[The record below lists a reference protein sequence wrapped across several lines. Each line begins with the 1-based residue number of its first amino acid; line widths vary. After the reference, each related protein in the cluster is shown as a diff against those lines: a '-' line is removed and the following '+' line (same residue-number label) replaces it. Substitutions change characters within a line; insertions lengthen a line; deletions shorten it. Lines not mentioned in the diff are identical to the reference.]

1 MLVYIWLLR
10 RKKKLALR
18 YASLS
23 IVKEAMGTGMHWRR
37 HVPPVLFLLAI
48 SAMLFAASRPFAV
61 IILPSTQETII
72 LAMDVSGSMRATDV
86 KPNRLVASQEA
97 AKAFLTELPRNVRV
111 GIVAFAGTASVV
123 QPPTLSREDLV
134 TAIDKFQL
142 QRATA
147 IGSAIVV
154 SLSEIFPDEG
164 IDLTAMTYGNG
175 RQRGISI
182 DQVKPKNPKKEFVP
196 VPPGSYNSAAII
208 LLTDGQRTTGVDTL
222 EAAKMA
228 ADRGVRIYTVGVG
241 TVEGET
247 IGFEGWSMRVRLD
260 EATLKSVALQ
270 TQAEYFYAGT
280 AENLKKVYEKLSS
293 RLTVEKKETEI
304 SGLLALVA
312 SHPGADLGRLVAV
325 LVQPDPVTRLAVG
338 RHGGGPCRL
347 GGECPSARSAV
358 LRQTPPVQP
367 ELPRAARRQALV
379 VGDDDKRRALVA
391 RQLQHQLEHAV
402 GGAAV
407 QVAGGLVGQHA
418 GRLGD
423 QCAGNRDTLAFAA
436 REFRRP
442 VLQPVL
448 QPDAAQASSVAAR
461 ALSGGR
467 HAPDPQRHG
476 DVVQRAELG
485 QQVVELVD
493 ETQVPVAQIALHAGA
508 QLRQVLAHQ
517 LHAAAGGRIER
528 AQQVQQG
535 ALAGTRGADD
545 GQRLA
550 GVHLQ
555 VDALQHRHVEPAF
568 GETLGQALRLQHDIT
583 HNAGPRPG

>member
-1 MLVYIWLLR
+1 MTFMWPQFLWLLLAIPLLIVVYIWLLG

-61 IILPSTQETII
+61 ISLPSTQETII

-97 AKAFLTELPRNVRV
+97 AKAFLAELPRNVRV

-134 TAIDKFQL
+134 AAIDKFQL

-154 SLSEIFPDEG
+154 SLAELFPDEG
-164 IDLTAMTYGNG
+164 IDLAAMTYGNG
-175 RQRGISI
+175 NRNRGMSI

-208 LLTDGQRTTGVDTL
+208 LLTDGQRTTGVDTM

-228 ADRGVRIYTVGVG
+228 ADHGVRIYTVGVG

-260 EATLKSVALQ
+260 EPTLKSVAQQ

-280 AENLKKVYEKLSS
+280 AESLKKVYEKLSS

-304 SGLLALVA
+304 SGLLAL
-312 SHPGADLGRLVAV
+312 
-325 LVQPDPVTRLAVG
+325 
-338 RHGGGPCRL
+338 
-347 GGECPSARSAV
+347 
-358 LRQTPPVQP
+358 
-367 ELPRAARRQALV
+367 
-379 VGDDDKRRALVA
+379 
-391 RQLQHQLEHAV
+391 
-402 GGAAV
+402 
-407 QVAGGLVGQHA
+407 
-418 GRLGD
+418 
-423 QCAGNRDTLAFAA
+423 
-436 REFRRP
+436 
-442 VLQPVL
+442 
-448 QPDAAQASSVAAR
+448 
-461 ALSGGR
+461 
-467 HAPDPQRHG
+467 
-476 DVVQRAELG
+476 
-485 QQVVELVD
+485 
-493 ETQVPVAQIALHAGA
+493 
-508 QLRQVLAHQ
+508 
-517 LHAAAGGRIER
+517 
-528 AQQVQQG
+528 
-535 ALAGTRGADD
+535 
-545 GQRLA
+545 
-550 GVHLQ
+550 
-555 VDALQHRHVEPAF
+555 
-568 GETLGQALRLQHDIT
+568 
-583 HNAGPRPG
+583 

>member
-1 MLVYIWLLR
+1 MTLPVTFMWPQFLWLLLAIPLLVVVYLWLLG

-23 IVKEAMGTGMHWRR
+23 IVKEALGTGMHWRR

-61 IILPSTQETII
+61 ISLPSTQETII

-97 AKAFLTELPRNVRV
+97 AKAFLAELPRNVRV

-134 TAIDKFQL
+134 AAIDKFQL

-154 SLSEIFPDEG
+154 SLAELFPEEG

-175 RQRGISI
+175 NRNRGISI

-228 ADRGVRIYTVGVG
+228 AERGVRIYTVGVG

-260 EATLKSVALQ
+260 EPTLKSVAQQ

-304 SGLLALVA
+304 SGLLALLA
-312 SHPGADLGRLVAV
+312 SI
-325 LVQPDPVTRLAVG
+325 LA
-338 RHGGGPCRL
+338 L
-347 GGECPSARSAV
+347 TSA
-358 LRQTPPVQP
+358 
-367 ELPRAARRQALV
+367 
-379 VGDDDKRRALVA
+379 
-391 RQLQHQLEHAV
+391 
-402 GGAAV
+402 
-407 QVAGGLVGQHA
+407 GLS
-418 GRLGD
+418 LLWF
-423 QCAGNRDTLAFAA
+423 NRIL
-436 REFRRP
+436 
-442 VLQPVL
+442 
-448 QPDAAQASSVAAR
+448 
-461 ALSGGR
+461 
-467 HAPDPQRHG
+467 
-476 DVVQRAELG
+476 
-485 QQVVELVD
+485 
-493 ETQVPVAQIALHAGA
+493 
-508 QLRQVLAHQ
+508 
-517 LHAAAGGRIER
+517 
-528 AQQVQQG
+528 
-535 ALAGTRGADD
+535 
-545 GQRLA
+545 
-550 GVHLQ
+550 
-555 VDALQHRHVEPAF
+555 
-568 GETLGQALRLQHDIT
+568 
-583 HNAGPRPG
+583 